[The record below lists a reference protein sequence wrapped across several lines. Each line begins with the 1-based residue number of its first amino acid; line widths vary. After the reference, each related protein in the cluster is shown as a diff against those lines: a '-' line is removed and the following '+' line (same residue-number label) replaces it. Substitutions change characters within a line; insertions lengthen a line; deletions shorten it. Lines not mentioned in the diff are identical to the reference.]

1 MEGNVGVVR
10 IERVEEITWVK
21 GTTTLIQYQRG
32 VGPTSELGFTL
43 AEPHWRE
50 TNMNVSMLVTNTMK
64 ADIGNYTCR
73 VVTNR
78 GFCESKVS
86 LSLSGGSYH

>member
-1 MEGNVGVVR
+1 MERKVGVER
-10 IERVEEITWVK
+10 IERVEGITWMK
-21 GTTTLIQYQRG
+21 GTTTLIQYQG
-32 VGPTSELGFTL
+32 GLTSEQLGFTL
-43 AEPHWRE
+43 AEPHWRD

-64 ADIGNYTCR
+64 ADIGNYTCS

-78 GFCESKVS
+78 GYCESKVS